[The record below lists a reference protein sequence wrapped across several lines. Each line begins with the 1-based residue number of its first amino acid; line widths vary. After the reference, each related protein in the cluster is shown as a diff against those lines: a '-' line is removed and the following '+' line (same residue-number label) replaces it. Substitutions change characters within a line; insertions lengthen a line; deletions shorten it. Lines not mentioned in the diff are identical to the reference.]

1 VNWCVLLRTNDL
13 QHCAQSCFSLR
24 IPLKFPAAADHTDGL
39 HSRLDHCMHSERMHK
54 L

>member
-1 VNWCVLLRTNDL
+1 VNWCVLLRTSDL

-24 IPLKFPAAADHTDGL
+24 IPLKFPAAADHTYGM
-39 HSRLDHCMHSERMHK
+39 HYRLDHCMHSERMHR